1 MEEYVPFKGNLKVI
15 KLKSIVS
22 GFFLPRT
29 VKEVKQHIT
38 IKCDGRVWITRYGF
52 RCHIYSSS
60 SLSCHVYPKYEKKK
74 TDYYKISKESV
85 DTIFEL
91 VSSFFEKEYEP
102 DLVDDVGVWEC
113 ILTNEDGQSFFYS
126 GSLVGNY
133 LYNEQ
138 DICDIIRTELSLPD
152 LLLFDGKARKE
163 FVSTLKA
170 TFNINN
176 RIEKLYLDYKK
187 CELSLSIE
195 KNEENTTL
203 TIKSPNKIK
212 AFLEEF
218 EFEEWLYFPE
228 DDKRKT
234 NRRYQI
240 TIKSNKGNAI
250 NYEGSYDFI
259 GLPHCWLSL
268 VTFIEEN
275 VSIKDFKFLKFQIFQ
290 KKYPKEDEIIYC
302 SVSFGSSLRTYY
314 YICDC
319 DDVDEK
325 DNVLV
330 PVGDDNSEKI
340 GIVQKIEF
348 FNKHNVPYPV
358 EKTKHIISIY
368 KEGDMIP
375 PKDNL

>member
-38 IKCDGRVWITRYGF
+38 IKCDGRVWLTRYGF
-52 RCHIYSSS
+52 SCFTYSSS
-60 SLSCHVYPKYEKKK
+60 SLSYHVYPSYKKKK
-74 TDYYKISKESV
+74 TYYYKISKESV

-102 DLVDDVGVWEC
+102 DLADDGGVWEC

-133 LYNEQ
+133 LYKDK

-152 LLLFDGKARKE
+152 LLLFDGKVRKE

-176 RIEKLYLDYKK
+176 SIEKLYLDYKK
-187 CELSLSIE
+187 CELSLSFE

-218 EFEEWLYFPE
+218 EFQEWLYFPE

-234 NRRYQI
+234 NRLYQI
-240 TIKSNKGNAI
+240 TIKSNKGNTI
-250 NYEGSYDFI
+250 NYKGSYDFI
-259 GLPHCWLSL
+259 GLPYCWLSL
-268 VTFIEEN
+268 VAFIEEN
-275 VSIKDFKFLKFQIFQ
+275 ASIKEFNFLKPQIYQ
-290 KKYPKEDEIIYC
+290 KKYPKKDEIIFC

-348 FNKHNVPYPV
+348 FNKHNAPYPV

-368 KEGDMIP
+368 KEGDIIP